1 MSICVHPCLSAVHS
15 YVIASQEC
23 KTDQEN
29 FSLFT
34 YDGKMDM
41 LEAPQIRV
49 ATREDRD
56 TLRRLYYAFHEFH
69 VLGVPSH
76 LHSLGPYETYDWAAF
91 DKAIGEI
98 FSNPDAAILLME
110 VNGEPVGFVEVYLKQ
125 DDASNEAIVPYRYGH
140 VQSLFVTASLR
151 GRGLGRQLL
160 ASAECWVRERGATKM
175 KLDTWEF
182 AAGPLGFYE
191 RNGYKTL
198 KRTLIKA
205 L

>member
-1 MSICVHPCLSAVHS
+1 
-15 YVIASQEC
+15 
-23 KTDQEN
+23 
-29 FSLFT
+29 
-34 YDGKMDM
+34 MDT
-41 LEAPQIRV
+41 LEAPRIRV
-49 ATREDRD
+49 ASQDDRD

-76 LHSLGPYETYDWAAF
+76 LRSLGSYKTYDWAAF

-98 FSNPDAAILLME
+98 FSNPDAVILLME
-110 VNGEPVGFVEVYLKQ
+110 VDGESVGFVEVYLKQ

-160 ASAECWVRERGATKM
+160 TFAECWARGRGATQM
-175 KLDTWEF
+175 KLDAWEF

-191 RNGYKTL
+191 TNDYKTL